1 MIRFLNSINFR
12 IHKSV
17 KYQFYIF
24 SSILIITLI
33 YSFYF
38 PIPAQDGTFV
48 GIGSPLLNIG
58 DRYFYINSESLD
70 LGYGDIRGSFLY
82 PLILKIIT
90 KFTNLFGYENTSKVW
105 NFFCNIFFMFFLII
119 ISSINR

>member
-1 MIRFLNSINFR
+1 MINFLNSINFK

-24 SSILIITLI
+24 SSVLIITLI
-33 YSFYF
+33 YSVYF

-58 DRYFYINSESLD
+58 DRHFYINSESLD

-82 PLILKIIT
+82 PLI
-90 KFTNLFGYENTSKVW
+90 
-105 NFFCNIFFMFFLII
+105 FLLILPK
-119 ISSINR
+119 